1 MEDEPSRGHVSDFDM
16 NTLHSVVEANPRMT
30 QNDIAETLYSSQK
43 TISRQMKA
51 IGKVQKL
58 GKWVPHDLS
67 ENNLMQR
74 LEICTVSSSRQNRE
88 PFLDRIVTGDEKW
101 VLHVNMKRRKQ
112 WVDKDKA
119 PDPTPKAGL
128 HPRKIMLCV

>member
-1 MEDEPSRGHVSDFDM
+1 MEDESGRGRVGDFNED
-16 NTLHSVVEANPRMT
+16 TLRSVVEANPRMT

-67 ENNLMQR
+67 ENNLM
-74 LEICTVSSSRQNRE
+74 
-88 PFLDRIVTGDEKW
+88 
-101 VLHVNMKRRKQ
+101 
-112 WVDKDKA
+112 
-119 PDPTPKAGL
+119 
-128 HPRKIMLCV
+128 